1 MATEDSSNSMVFS
14 DLIVDLL
21 KEHGI
26 PDEKMSQLKADFIK
40 VPFKVIQIIFMTLD
54 VKLLLIF
61 LQ

>member
-40 VPFKVIQIIFMTLD
+40 VPFKVIQNHFHDT
-54 VKLLLIF
+54 
-61 LQ
+61 